1 MKTLNNFLFQDRD
14 LAHDIYLRSLHR
26 ITQVYLFL
34 MLLVFPF
41 YSTNCYFHIL
51 RDRRNFFLC
60 VTGVYLSGL
69 LLTLLCRIPREERG
83 VIRQRCRLMK
93 TDWLLLIFLCSATVG
108 MILSGNVKVVFLG
121 TDGRYQGLLMWVLYG
136 ILAHESGSDPSVFI
150 GRYHFFGMGNYGFFR
165 YGYLRLDWPCKTGT
179 ANHVFFFLRK
189 HQYLYRCHFIGRRCI
204 SWHDCFCR
212 DNAA

>member
-14 LAHDIYLRSLHR
+14 LTHDVYLRSLHR

-41 YSTNCYFHIL
+41 YSTNC
-51 RDRRNFFLC
+51 DRRLFIRTPAYAFMSHSKGRARRDPTKMPADENGLA
-60 VTGVYLSGL
+60 TTDLSLQCHCGNDFIGE
-69 LLTLLCRIPREERG
+69 CES
-83 VIRQRCRLMK
+83 RLFWDGWQISG
-93 TDWLLLIFLCSATVG
+93 TSYVG
-108 MILSGNVKVVFLG
+108 PVWDYVFL
-121 TDGRYQGLLMWVLYG
+121 YQPV
-136 ILAHESGSDPSVFI
+136 LAHESGSDPSVFI